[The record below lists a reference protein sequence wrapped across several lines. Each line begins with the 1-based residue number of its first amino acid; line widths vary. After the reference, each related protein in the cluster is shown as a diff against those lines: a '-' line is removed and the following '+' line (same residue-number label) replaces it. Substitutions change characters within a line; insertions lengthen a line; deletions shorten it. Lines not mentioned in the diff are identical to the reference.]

1 MKKENNKTQNT
12 NKKENNK
19 KERKE
24 DNNMKKEN
32 KTNNIENVE
41 KLLKTKK
48 LHYRNNLDI
57 VNNDNKKLFQLRTST
72 NKSNI
77 YVTLNEY
84 EMIKN
89 EVDKKKI
96 EKHIYKENGEKVK
109 SPYVAINNVTID
121 EIKKWIDKIMIDKH
135 LKG

>member
-1 MKKENNKTQNT
+1 MKTNKTQNT

-19 KERKE
+19 KMEVK
-24 DNNMKKEN
+24 NNMKENKKEN

-48 LHYRNNLDI
+48 LHYRNNLD
-57 VNNDNKKLFQLRTST
+57 VVSNENKKLFQLRTST

-96 EKHIYKENGEKVK
+96 EKHIYKENGDKVK

-121 EIKKWIDKIMIDKH
+121 EIKKCIDKIMIDKN